1 MASSRRSP
9 AAEPPPA
16 VTADRA
22 ARLCRLI
29 RMTGTRGQPR
39 ETLLQRLNIDVRGF
53 YRDLKLLR
61 DVGIVIELVQ
71 GKYTLRGDAEEA
83 VLKVLG
89 TGWRGGIAWTDIEI
103 LPEPS
108 GQPKVSL
115 SGECLRIAAAQGI
128 VRWHVSISHIET
140 HATASAI
147 GLREE

>member
-1 MASSRRSP
+1 MARSRRSP
-9 AAEPPPA
+9 DAEPPPA

-61 DVGIVIELVQ
+61 DVGIVIELVR

-83 VLKVLG
+83 VLKVPFPDPHLTLG
-89 TGWRGGIAWTDIEI
+89 EATLLGKGRSAVHRKVQELLKQV
-103 LPEPS
+103 LP
-108 GQPKVSL
+108 K
-115 SGECLRIAAAQGI
+115 
-128 VRWHVSISHIET
+128 
-140 HATASAI
+140 
-147 GLREE
+147 